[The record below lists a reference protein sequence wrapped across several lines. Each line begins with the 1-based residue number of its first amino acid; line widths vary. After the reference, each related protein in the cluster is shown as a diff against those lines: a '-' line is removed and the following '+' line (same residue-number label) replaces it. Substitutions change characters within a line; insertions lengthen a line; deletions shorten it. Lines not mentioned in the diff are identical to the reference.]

1 IWSTPRRRSCSSE
14 RPSPRSHAPRGNA
27 RPAALRPEQARQ
39 QKFAGASLDGTW
51 SVRTCVP
58 TRSVGTRATRINRSY
73 LWRELTMASNNLEA
87 LGMIET
93 KGLTALV
100 EASDAMLK
108 SANVTFLG
116 WQKIGS
122 GLVTA
127 MVVGDVAA
135 VKAAVDAGA
144 AAAGRVGEVIGVQVI
159 PRPHED
165 LGAVL
170 PMAGKKQAAAAVS

>member
-1 IWSTPRRRSCSSE
+1 
-14 RPSPRSHAPRGNA
+14 
-27 RPAALRPEQARQ
+27 
-39 QKFAGASLDGTW
+39 
-51 SVRTCVP
+51 
-58 TRSVGTRATRINRSY
+58 
-73 LWRELTMASNNLEA
+73 MASNQLEA

-93 KGLTALV
+93 KGLVPLV

-108 SANVTFLG
+108 AANVTLVG

-135 VKAAVDAGA
+135 VKAAIDAGVSA
-144 AAAGRVGEVIGVQVI
+144 AQRVGEVVGTQVI

-165 LGAVL
+165 LPNIL
-170 PMAGKKQAAAAVS
+170 PLKKPAPATPAK